1 MPDVLVWPWGPET
14 DRRIGLAAQ
23 IEVNLTDTEK
33 IEVVDHEGASQ
44 HSEPS
49 SGIYRKEQDPTD
61 GLLHAPDHAT
71 DWPPLP
77 EEKQEQ
83 EA

>member
-1 MPDVLVWPWGPET
+1 MPDVLVWPWGSKAN
-14 DRRIGLAAQ
+14 RRIRPAAQ
-23 IEVNLTDTEK
+23 IEVNLPDTEK

-61 GLLHAPDHAT
+61 GLLQAPDHPA
-71 DWPPLP
+71 DWLPLP

>member
-1 MPDVLVWPWGPET
+1 MPDVLVWPWGSKAN
-14 DRRIGLAAQ
+14 RRIRPAAQ
-23 IEVNLTDTEK
+23 IEVNLPDTEK

-49 SGIYRKEQDPTD
+49 SGIYRIELDSSD

-71 DWPPLP
+71 DWEPLP
-77 EEKQEQ
+77 KEKQEQ